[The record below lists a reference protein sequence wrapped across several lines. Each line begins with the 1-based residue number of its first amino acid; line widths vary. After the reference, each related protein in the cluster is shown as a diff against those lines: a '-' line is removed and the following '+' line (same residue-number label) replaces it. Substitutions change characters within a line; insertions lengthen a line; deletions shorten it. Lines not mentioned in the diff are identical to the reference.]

1 MTGLRKGDLTMKK
14 ICMAVA
20 MLTIASVSDVQAA
33 DVTWQKDIKP
43 IFDKN
48 CLSCHGK
55 ENPEHDEFAK
65 DKKGYTEKNI
75 GMRMDTFS
83 HLITYVGWPYTGA
96 LIRRLDDGTSRED
109 KKPGNMYEYL
119 GATDAERNANLATF
133 KAWVGNWNVKR
144 WKDITKEELDTIK
157 AKY

>member
-1 MTGLRKGDLTMKK
+1 MKK
-14 ICMAVA
+14 MCMAVA
-20 MLTIASVSDVQAA
+20 VLTIAGASHVQAA
-33 DVTWQKDIKP
+33 DVTWQKDIRP
-43 IFDKN
+43 LFDNN

-55 ENPEHDEFAK
+55 ENQEHDEFAK

-75 GMRMDTFS
+75 GMRMDTYS

-119 GATDAERNANLATF
+119 GSTDAERKANLATF
-133 KAWVGNWNVKR
+133 KAWVGSWNVKR
-144 WKDITKEELDTIK
+144 WKDITKEELDAIQ

>member
-1 MTGLRKGDLTMKK
+1 MKK
-14 ICMAVA
+14 
-20 MLTIASVSDVQAA
+20 MLMTLAALAIACVTHVQAA
-33 DVTWQKDIKP
+33 DVTWHKDIKP
-43 IFDKN
+43 LFDSN
-48 CLSCHGK
+48 CISCHGK
-55 ENPEHDEFAK
+55 ESPEHDEFAK

-96 LIRRLDDGTSRED
+96 LIRRLDDGSNLQD

-119 GATDAERNANLATF
+119 GATDAERKANLDTF
-133 KAWVGNWNVKR
+133 KAWVGTWNVKR
-144 WKDITKEELDTIK
+144 WKEITKEELDAIQ

>member
-1 MTGLRKGDLTMKK
+1 
-14 ICMAVA
+14 
-20 MLTIASVSDVQAA
+20 
-33 DVTWQKDIKP
+33 
-43 IFDKN
+43 
-48 CLSCHGK
+48 
-55 ENPEHDEFAK
+55 
-65 DKKGYTEKNI
+65 
-75 GMRMDTFS
+75 MDTYS

-119 GATDAERNANLATF
+119 GTNDAERNANLATF

-144 WKDITKEELDTIK
+144 WKDISKEELDAIQ